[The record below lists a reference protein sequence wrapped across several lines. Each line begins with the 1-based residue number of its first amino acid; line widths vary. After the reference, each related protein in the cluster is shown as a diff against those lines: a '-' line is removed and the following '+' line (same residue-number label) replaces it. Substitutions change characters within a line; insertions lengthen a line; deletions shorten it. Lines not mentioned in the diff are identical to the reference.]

1 MRGRPIT
8 IIVVIVL
15 LAAAVT
21 AGVITQSRR
30 RRLQHRFG
38 AEYERLVQDRQSRR
52 QAEAELVMR
61 ERHVGDLGIR
71 PLTPTAVSRYAAEWT
86 ALQERFVDMP
96 ADAVADAQRL
106 VVAVLTECG
115 YPTTHREQVISDL
128 SVDHASTLDHFRA
141 ACDISERTAAGNAST
156 EDMRQALIHYRSLFI
171 ELLGLPAERN
181 SEPAAASSA
190 VPRPGSAQS

>member
-1 MRGRPIT
+1 
-8 IIVVIVL
+8 
-15 LAAAVT
+15 
-21 AGVITQSRR
+21 
-30 RRLQHRFG
+30 
-38 AEYERLVQDRQSRR
+38 
-52 QAEAELVMR
+52 
-61 ERHVGDLGIR
+61 
-71 PLTPTAVSRYAAEWT
+71 
-86 ALQERFVDMP
+86 
-96 ADAVADAQRL
+96 
-106 VVAVLTECG
+106 
-115 YPTTHREQVISDL
+115 VISDL